1 MWWHTKNRREKE
13 LSNVE
18 SNVYSAA
25 RFLLT
30 SRSSE
35 MVSLVPLP
43 LGSEIHGLMPSPMTK
58 MLVTLRDISE
68 LPDKY

>member
-58 MLVTLRDISE
+58 MLVTLRDIS
-68 LPDKY
+68 

>member
-1 MWWHTKNRREKE
+1 MKNKANA
-13 LSNVE
+13 LL
-18 SNVYSAA
+18 YSAAA

-43 LGSEIHGLMPSPMTK
+43 LGSDIQGLIPSPMTK
-58 MLVTLRDISE
+58 MLEILQTSNERMMVLKR
-68 LPDKY
+68 

>member
-43 LGSEIHGLMPSPMTK
+43 LGNEIHGLMPSPMTK
-58 MLVTLRDISE
+58 MLVMLE
-68 LPDKY
+68 GLV